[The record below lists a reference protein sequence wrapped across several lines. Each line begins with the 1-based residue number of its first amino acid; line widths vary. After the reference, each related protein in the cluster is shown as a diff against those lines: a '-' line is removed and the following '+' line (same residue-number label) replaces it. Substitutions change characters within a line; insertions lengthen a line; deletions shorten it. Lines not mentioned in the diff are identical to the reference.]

1 MSREVDQ
8 RVVQMQFDNAQFERG
23 AQQSLNTMERL
34 KDAMN
39 FESSAKG
46 LDKVGEATKNLDLG
60 PIEQGVQ
67 AITDR
72 FSALGVIGL
81 TVLQNLTNSAIN
93 MGKRLVTAI
102 PKQIMS
108 GGWTRANN
116 IENAKFQLEGLGV
129 EWQKI
134 QEDLDYGVKD
144 TAYGLDEAAVVA
156 SQLVASNIEVGDSM
170 KQALRAVSGVAAM
183 TNSSYGD
190 IGRIFTTVAGQG
202 RLMADQLNQL
212 SARGMNAAAV
222 LAKYLGKTE
231 AEVREMTSKGQ
242 IDFATFAAAM
252 DDAFGEHAKEANK
265 TFNGAFANMKAALN
279 RIGADFA
286 MPLRDNL
293 RDIFNAI
300 TPVINAIR
308 KQLQPAV
315 GWFSVAMSKVS
326 STVYKFMYAL
336 EKTGSIVD
344 AISNAN
350 LLPPNIVNNLSKFA
364 SKFKEVVSSFKLSD
378 SAGKNFKDTLSGIGR
393 LANLAATAFIKLLTV
408 ALEPLATV
416 ISIVVSALLEVTGFL
431 GRIITGVTSSTSVIK
446 AANAVWSMFTGFLSN
461 ASDVIKNLVSSFG
474 KLKEIKI
481 ELPDFSGLKNLIN
494 FESIGNGI
502 VKVFGLMA
510 KAINEFTSVLN
521 APSLTSILTT
531 GVLGFGLS
539 NLMQAFANTIGSPTG
554 LKFLVGEFKFQ
565 FTRLSDTLKVNLAAL
580 EKSINADI
588 IKKIAT
594 AIAILAAACWV
605 LASIEPTRLAAA
617 TAAIGGLAAELMG
630 SMSVFSKI
638 NSGGRK
644 GQIGMQSMAIMMIE
658 ISVAILILASAVKK
672 LGSMDIVSLGKG
684 LIGVAASMGILVAAS
699 KLMSKNLAN
708 LTKTAFS
715 MIIFAAALRVMAN
728 AVEAFSKIKATSMIK
743 GLLGIG
749 IAMAE
754 MAGFAKLLNGAKINV
769 GTGVAMIA
777 IAAAMLIMAKAVEAF
792 SKMDWESLGKG
803 GAALAGILAVVAGFS
818 QIAGGGGKMV
828 GLGVSLIAISASL
841 LIFAEAMKKIAELD
855 WGQLARAGS
864 AIVVFMAAVAGMS
877 QLAAGGGKLLAMGF
891 ALIEV
896 STAMLIFAA
905 AIGKISGMDWGQL
918 AKAGAAVVVFMGAVT
933 AMSRLSAGSGKLL
946 AMGASIMLIAGA
958 LLVLSV
964 AMRSLGSMSW
974 EQLGKGLLGLVAVFA
989 IIGTAGALLAPIA
1002 VPIAVIAAAMV
1013 AMSAAVFLLTS
1024 ALLALNGAS
1033 AMIGV
1038 ALAALGEG
1046 IANALVS
1053 FVTALAAATGQMIPA
1068 IVMLIEGLC
1077 QALIVAT
1084 PMVIQTL
1091 VVVLE
1096 SALEAIVEL
1105 TPVIVQAGF
1114 DLLVAFLQGI
1124 ADNIGQVVDQAV
1136 NIITNF
1142 LDAVAARIPDVI
1154 QSGVNLFLGFIE
1166 GIAQALN
1173 DPNNQARLSAAI
1185 SGLIMGVLN
1194 TGIAVIA
1201 GFLNPFKTIGQKIM
1215 NSGLVQGIKSK
1226 LGQIKTKIREG
1237 IQNAL
1242 NGIKDFPSKFLQF
1255 GKDLVQGIINGI
1267 GSLAKSLWN
1276 SVTNLVTGALNSG
1289 KSAADSNS
1297 PSKETT
1303 KQGIWMGQ
1311 GYVIG
1316 VQKMAPAVADA
1327 MSDMVY
1333 GGLESAAYAMSK
1345 MDDSYAYTPQIT
1357 PVVDMSNVDASIG
1370 DISSL
1375 FANTSAADLTANI
1388 SGEMD
1393 ANKAVLDYISNL
1405 DKANSRRNNDVV
1417 SALRDLQRDFQTLG
1431 ERIDNIEM
1439 VMDSGEVVGA
1449 LTGKMDRALGR
1460 QVSRRNR
1467 GI

>member
-39 FESSAKG
+39 FETSAKG
-46 LDKVGEATKNLDLG
+46 LEKVGAATKNLDLG

-93 MGKRLVTAI
+93 MGKRLVAAI
-102 PKQIMS
+102 PKQIMT

-129 EWQKI
+129 EWKKI

-222 LAKYLGKTE
+222 LAKHLGKTE

-300 TPVINAIR
+300 TPVINAVR

-315 GWFSVAMSKVS
+315 GWFSGAMSKVS

-336 EKTGSIVD
+336 EKTGSIID

-408 ALEPLATV
+408 ALEPLSKV
-416 ISIVVSALLEVTGFL
+416 ISVAVSALLEVTGFL
-431 GRIITGVTSSTSVIK
+431 GRLITDVTTSNTVIK
-446 AANAVWSMFTGFLSN
+446 TANTVWQAFTGFLSN
-461 ASDVIKNLVSSFG
+461 AADKIKSLVSSFTD
-474 KLKEIKI
+474 LKGIKI
-481 ELPDFSGLKNLIN
+481 SLPDFSGLKNLIS
-494 FESIGNGI
+494 FESIGNGV
-502 VKVFGLMA
+502 VKVFTLMA
-510 KAINEFTSVLN
+510 QAVNAFAQAID
-521 APSLTSILTT
+521 APSLVNMLTS
-531 GVLGFGLS
+531 GALGFGLA

-554 LKFLVGEFKFQ
+554 IKPILNEFKLKFKSLTESL
-565 FTRLSDTLKVNLAAL
+565 RVNLGAL
-580 EKSINADI
+580 EKSINAET

-594 AIAILAAACWV
+594 AIAILAGACWV
-605 LASIEPTRLAAA
+605 LASIDPVRLAAA

-638 NSGGRK
+638 NTSGRK
-644 GQIGMQSMAIMMIE
+644 GQIGMRSMAIMMIE

-672 LGSMDIVSLGKG
+672 LGSMDIISLGKG

-699 KLMSKNLAN
+699 KLMSKNSAK

-715 MIIFAAALRVMAN
+715 MIIFATALRVMAN

-743 GLLGIG
+743 GLIGIG

-777 IAAAMLIMAKAVEAF
+777 IAAAMLIMARAVEAF

-803 GAALAGILAVVAGFS
+803 GVALAGILAIVAGFG
-818 QIAGGGGKMV
+818 QIT
-828 GLGVSLIAISASL
+828 
-841 LIFAEAMKKIAELD
+841 
-855 WGQLARAGS
+855 
-864 AIVVFMAAVAGMS
+864 
-877 QLAAGGGKLLAMGF
+877 AGGGKLLALGF

-905 AIGKISGMDWGQL
+905 AISKISGMDWGQL
-918 AKAGAAVVVFMGAVT
+918 AKAGAAVVVFMGAIT

-958 LLVLSV
+958 LLVLST

-989 IIGTAGALLAPIA
+989 LIATAGTLLAPIA
-1002 VPIAVIAAAMV
+1002 VPIAIISAAML
-1013 AMSAAVFLLTS
+1013 ALGAAVFLLTG

-1053 FVTALAAATGQMIPA
+1053 FVTALAAAGTQMLPA
-1068 IVMLIEGLC
+1068 IVTLITTLC
-1077 QALIVAT
+1077 TALTMAVPQIIETV
-1084 PMVIQTL
+1084 VTL
-1091 VVVLE
+1091 IE
-1096 SALEAIVEL
+1096 SALAAIVEL
-1105 TPVIVQAGF
+1105 TPAIVQAGF

-1154 QSGVNLFLGFIE
+1154 QSGVNLFLSFIE

-1185 SGLIMGVLN
+1185 SGLIVGVLN

-1201 GFLNPFKTIGQKIM
+1201 GFLNPFKIIGQKIM

-1242 NGIKDFPSKFLQF
+1242 NGIRDFPSKFLQF
-1255 GKDLVQGIINGI
+1255 GKDLVMGIINGI
-1267 GSLAKSLWN
+1267 GELASSLASKVKGLIS
-1276 SVTNLVTGALNSG
+1276 GALNAG
-1289 KSAADSNS
+1289 KAEADSHS
-1297 PSKETT
+1297 PSRKTMQ
-1303 KQGIWMGQ
+1303 QGIWMGQ

-1357 PVVDMSNVDASIG
+1357 PVVDMANVDASIG

-1417 SALRDLQRDFQTLG
+1417 SALRDLQRDFQNLG